1 MQVFV
6 NKEEFQTH
14 IKKDGYA
21 LDKIEEKLKVG
32 KDDVLKTECP
42 IVIAGEHMFNSLYFS
57 GKKPVIIYIIRHK
70 QICKNIMKTK
80 VFYLL
85 SPIYQM
91 HLVILFF

>member
-42 IVIAGEHMFNSLYFS
+42 IVIAGEHTFNS
-57 GKKPVIIYIIRHK
+57 V
-70 QICKNIMKTK
+70 
-80 VFYLL
+80 YL
-85 SPIYQM
+85 
-91 HLVILFF
+91 